1 MPELADWE
9 REALAKLHAPLP
21 TYALVPEKTALVVL
35 DMQYLD
41 AHPDYGLGHL
51 FAPYFERCAAAAPD
65 SRKHQPP
72 CQAQRICDRE
82 CQKRTSPLKNP
93 SELP

>member
-21 TYALVPEKTALVVL
+21 TYELVPEKTALVVI

-41 AHPDYGLGHL
+41 AHPDYGLGRQAQDAGIGHL
-51 FAPYFERCAAAAPD
+51 FAPYFERCAAAA
-65 SRKHQPP
+65 
-72 CQAQRICDRE
+72 ANIQRLLATCRE
-82 CQKRTSPLKNP
+82 VGVEVIHVMIAP
-93 SELP
+93 